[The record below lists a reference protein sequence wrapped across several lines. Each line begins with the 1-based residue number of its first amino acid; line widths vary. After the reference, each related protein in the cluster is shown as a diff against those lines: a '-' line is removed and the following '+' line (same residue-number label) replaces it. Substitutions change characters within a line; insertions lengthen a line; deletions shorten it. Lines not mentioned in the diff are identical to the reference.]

1 MAPNRKKAKT
11 PDASP
16 HPEPHGTASSSLARA
31 DDADAVD
38 APNPRKIFCLT
49 SPVKKVT
56 KARPQEA
63 CRTPG
68 PGKATTT
75 TTIQTQWED
84 LPDTVFRTLV
94 TSKLSADIPALV
106 AVAGTCKT
114 WRAMVKDNVDK
125 LNVAL
130 PPPPQLRNFTSGVAG
145 SSSGTAKKVPRKGK
159 NKDVWNYA
167 AWIAKRLHLFPN
179 LEDFVVADEPSAMSY
194 NLGWFNDG
202 IEISQQILEAD
213 PTYMTMHTTKFVTDE
228 LVKSLAKNCRKLRSL
243 EAEPLKERPNNWSM
257 QIRADIDAFNL
268 FVSPSHVQRL
278 FDKCPRLVET
288 YFSTCRGMKNIA
300 VINDI
305 KTWLNRIKKN
315 GVGTTV
321 KKLRLMSEVSKDEMK
336 MIVNTLPNLEAVDF
350 CYRSPPGAPRHL
362 ARLNHL
368 RWLSLCGSVIED
380 GDLEKML
387 AGIGTNLCGLS
398 LDECEMTR
406 DDFRAIGAH
415 CKSLRYLSLLSCM
428 ESESPSRRIAWS
440 PNRDITQG
448 DISSVISDC
457 GDTLR
462 YLNLGCNDF
471 VDDTMLEC
479 IANHCPEML
488 LLDFSNSK
496 LVTDIGLARIA
507 SRCKKIQW
515 LGMMYC
521 DRMGIYTCETK
532 EDFIS
537 TFVTPLLSLRDLRT
551 IVFASDASEILTL
564 NMVDNLE
571 DCEEVG
577 YRYGYVDGVLQTAL
591 PNFMHCLRIE

>member
-1 MAPNRKKAKT
+1 MAPNRKKAKM
-11 PDASP
+11 PDTSP

-31 DDADAVD
+31 DDADAAG

-94 TSKLSADIPALV
+94 TSQLSADIPALV

-130 PPPPQLRNFTSGVAG
+130 PPPPQLRNFTPGVAG
-145 SSSGTAKKVPRKGK
+145 SSSGTAKKVPRDRKK
-159 NKDVWNYA
+159 KDVWNYA

-179 LEDFVVADEPSAMSY
+179 LEDFVVADEPSARSY
-194 NLGWFNDG
+194 DLGWFEDR
-202 IEISQQILEAD
+202 IDQLEIVIQQILEAD
-213 PTYMTMHTTKFVTDE
+213 PTYIPMHTTKFVTDE

-243 EAEPLKERPNNWSM
+243 EAEPLKERPKNWSM
-257 QIRADIDAFNL
+257 QIGADFDAFNL

-288 YFSTCRGMKNIA
+288 YFSTDRDLKSIDIP

-305 KTWLNRIKKN
+305 KTWLDRIKKN

-350 CYRSPPGAPRHL
+350 CGGSPPGAPRHL

-387 AGIGTNLCGLS
+387 TGIGTNLCGLS
-398 LDECEMTR
+398 LNECEMTR
-406 DDFRAIGAH
+406 DDFHAIGAH
-415 CKSLRYLSLLSCM
+415 CKSLRYLSLEGM
-428 ESESPSRRIAWS
+428 ESESP
-440 PNRDITQG
+440 DTTQG

-507 SRCKKIQW
+507 SRCKKIQC

-521 DRMGIYTCETK
+521 DKMGIYTCETK

-551 IVFASDASEILTL
+551 IVFASDLSDIITQDD
-564 NMVDNLE
+564 DNVPNY
-571 DCEEVG
+571 EEVG

-591 PNFMHCLRIE
+591 PKIMHCLRIA